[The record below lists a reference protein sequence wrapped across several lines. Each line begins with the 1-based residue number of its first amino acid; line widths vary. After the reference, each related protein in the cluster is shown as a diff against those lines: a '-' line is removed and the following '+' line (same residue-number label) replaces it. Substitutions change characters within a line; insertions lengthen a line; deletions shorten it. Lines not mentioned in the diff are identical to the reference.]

1 MLIRL
6 IKLGETLRP
15 ETLIFRPN
23 WGPKDPKKNILKT
36 SPLSQSLDDRIL
48 LLLPAPP
55 PPPFRHW
62 PLTAPSSLYQCCPAY
77 QETCE
82 DQICLKERN
91 IFNSFKLDSSLSN
104 IFKAAD
110 STRRSGKSNIR
121 FHGLISDTCLR
132 RCVAKFSQI
141 RKLQSAVKLRKT

>member
-1 MLIRL
+1 MRH
-6 IKLGETLRP
+6 LGRKPLFLDQTEAQRT
-15 ETLIFRPN
+15 
-23 WGPKDPKKNILKT
+23 PKKTFWRLPPYLRVWLT
-36 SPLSQSLDDRIL
+36 ASSSSSL
-48 LLLPAPP
+48 PP
-55 PPPFRHW
+55 PPPPTFRHW